1 MTQVLT
7 ANDFASG
14 AVVYWSK
21 EGWQKNLADAD
32 GLDDQGKAEEML
44 AMAEAN
50 PQEVVGAYLIAV
62 EGKSGQ
68 WRPSHIREVI
78 RAQDPSHQETYNKG
92 GSVHVSL

>member
-21 EGWQKNLADAD
+21 QGWQKNLADAY
-32 GLDDQGKAEEML
+32 GFDDQVEADEAL
-44 AMAEAN
+44 AMAEAF
-50 PQEVVGAYLIAV
+50 PQEIVGAYLIAV
-62 EGKSGQ
+62 EGQSGQ

-78 RAQDPSHQETYNKG
+78 RAHGPSIKETHNKEE
-92 GSVHVSL
+92 SSHVSL